1 MAKSKRKD
9 IVFSTNPDYQY
20 QGDDLEEDETLIPN
34 QQQLKVWV
42 DSKHRGGK
50 TATIVKGFIGSS
62 ADLKTLAT
70 ALKNVCAVGGS
81 VKDHEIII
89 QGDQREK
96 VMKKL
101 LSEGYNAKK
110 AGA

>member
-1 MAKSKRKD
+1 MAKSKRKN
-9 IVFSTNPDYQY
+9 IVYSTNPNFGYQ
-20 QGDDLEEDETLIPN
+20 DDTPEENETLQASEQN
-34 QQQLKVWV
+34 LRVWL
-42 DSKHRGGK
+42 DKHRGGK
-50 TATIVKGFIGSS
+50 TATIIRGYIGTAS
-62 ADLKTLAT
+62 DLKNLAT

-81 VKDHEIII
+81 VKDNEIII

-101 LSEGYNAKK
+101 LSEGYKAKK